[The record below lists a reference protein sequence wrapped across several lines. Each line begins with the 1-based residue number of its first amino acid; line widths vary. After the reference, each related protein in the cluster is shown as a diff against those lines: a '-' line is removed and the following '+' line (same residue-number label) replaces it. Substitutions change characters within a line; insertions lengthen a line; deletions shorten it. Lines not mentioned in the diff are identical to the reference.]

1 MPDLQ
6 PGVVNGHYLFEVATI
21 IHRVIGSDRS
31 LKAEHVD
38 ALICITCGA
47 MQLFLADADNGL
59 IGDLGIAEQP
69 YKKDPPILLTDEF
82 LELQR
87 GALLRIH
94 VSRELVDYILST
106 TLDLRSQLDVGAFP
120 HDEVIGRARQF
131 FMTTCGVGKL
141 PFIGF
146 YAKNPKAVD
155 PATYKARLQQTEWGL
170 IGVGLLA
177 LSASGD
183 GSAHEFNG
191 QMIKTSKALGSTF
204 LGKALF

>member
-6 PGVVNGHYLFEVATI
+6 PGAVNGHYLFEVATI
-21 IHRVIGSDRS
+21 IHRVIRSDRS
-31 LKAEHVD
+31 LKAEQVD

-47 MQLFLADADNGL
+47 LQLFLADADNGL
-59 IGDLGIAEQP
+59 IGDLGIAEP
-69 YKKDPPILLTDEF
+69 AERKELPVVLTNEYLD
-82 LELQR
+82 LQR

-94 VSRELVDYILST
+94 VSRELVDYILSIT
-106 TLDLRSQLDVGAFP
+106 SELSSQLDVGAFP

-146 YAKNPKAVD
+146 YTKNPKAID
-155 PATYKARLQQTEWGL
+155 PATYRARLQQTEWGL
-170 IGVGLLA
+170 IGVGLLT

-183 GSAHEFNG
+183 GSANEFNG
-191 QMIKTSKALGSTF
+191 KMAETSKALGSTF